1 MFVSLKTGKK
11 DQRKKKKKER
21 KRIETDLFHFA
32 SSAEKPTAPES
43 LSATDVTETTVSLKW
58 QPPSS
63 DGGLPIKTYIVERR
77 DKRWGSWV
85 KAGTTKGTVTT
96 LEVENLVTG
105 QEYCFRVSA
114 ENEEGTGPAT
124 EMKELVK
131 PTREPGE

>member
-1 MFVSLKTGKK
+1 M
-11 DQRKKKKKER
+11 
-21 KRIETDLFHFA
+21 
-32 SSAEKPTAPES
+32 APES
-43 LSATDVTETTVSLKW
+43 LSATDVRETTVSLKW

-96 LEVENLVTG
+96 LDAENLVTG
-105 QEYCFRVSA
+105 QEYYFRVSA
-114 ENEEGTGPAT
+114 ENEEGVGPAC

-131 PTREPGE
+131 PTREPGERQQCVHCISVYRVLSLSFLLALVITRSF